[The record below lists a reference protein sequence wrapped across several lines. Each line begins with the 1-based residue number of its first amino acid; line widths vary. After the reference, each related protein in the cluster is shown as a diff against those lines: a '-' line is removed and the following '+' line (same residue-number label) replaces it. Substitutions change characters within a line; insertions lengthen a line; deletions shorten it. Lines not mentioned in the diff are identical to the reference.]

1 MTPQVAERRSRR
13 SPWAS
18 EALHL
23 QLLRSVQDH
32 GLQTLVLSDALG
44 QVWAASS
51 RSPPAPPSSPGPLE
65 EEGPDLQRREQLLV
79 QRLRVGHAVLYLS
92 AQLDK
97 GAEKAL
103 QRSAAG
109 VQRILGG
116 LL

>member
-1 MTPQVAERRSRR
+1 MTPQTAERRTRR

-23 QLLRSVQDH
+23 QLLRAVQDH

-51 RSPPAPPSSPGPLE
+51 RSPTVRPPSPGPLTDD
-65 EEGPDLQRREQLLV
+65 GPDLQRCDELLV
-79 QRLRVGHAVLYLS
+79 QRLRVGPAVLYLS
-92 AQLDK
+92 AQRAK
-97 GAEKAL
+97 GAETAL
-103 QRSAAG
+103 RRSAAG
-109 VQRILGG
+109 VERILGG